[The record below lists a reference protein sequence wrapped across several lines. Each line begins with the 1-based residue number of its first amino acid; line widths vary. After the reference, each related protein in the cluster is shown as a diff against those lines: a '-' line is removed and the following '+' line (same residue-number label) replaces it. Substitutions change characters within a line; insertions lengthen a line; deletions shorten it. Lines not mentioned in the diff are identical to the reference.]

1 MSHEMKQKSISYLQ
15 KKKRNYKIVQEAEIN
30 WTYYIKAII

>member
-15 KKKRNYKIVQEAEIN
+15 KKNYKTVQEAEIN